1 MSENWAAV
9 QADVQAALLEVG
21 FGIVLEKA
29 TSSGP
34 EYDPT
39 PGTPVEY
46 DMTVIDDQIRIR
58 DAAGNLTG
66 LTQRVLTVAYGAVVP
81 AKGDWLVVR
90 GGRHRIGEV
99 MPLAP
104 GGIDLLYDLLLEA

>member
-1 MSENWAAV
+1 MDWAGV

-21 FGIVLEKA
+21 FTVTLEKA
-29 TSSGP
+29 TSTGP

-39 PGTPVEY
+39 PGAPVTY
-46 DMTVIDDQIRIR
+46 SLTVIDDQIRVR
-58 DAAGNLTG
+58 DQAGNLTG

-81 AKGDWLVVR
+81 AKGDWVVVR
-90 GGRHRIGEV
+90 GARHRIGEV

-104 GGIDLLYDLLLEA
+104 GGADILYDLLLEA